1 MFFKTSD
8 DVKIAYSINGK
19 GKPIILITGF
29 GGYQEIWTAQKQYLL
44 QMGYQVITY
53 DHRNMGKS
61 ERTAKGQTLSR
72 LTQDLIELLNFL
84 QISQAVFVG
93 HSMGGSVIYNLLKVK
108 PEIIKFAI
116 IIDQS
121 PYMLNT
127 SNWHYGFMNYTKDN
141 FKQETLKVPNV
152 KETLNGVAPQ
162 IAVEVA
168 KAKVDYPF
176 NRQNNIKLLQEHSSI
191 DWRPVVMN
199 TRIPINVVA
208 AK

>member
-141 FKQETLKVPNV
+141 F
-152 KETLNGVAPQ
+152 
-162 IAVEVA
+162 
-168 KAKVDYPF
+168 
-176 NRQNNIKLLQEHSSI
+176 
-191 DWRPVVMN
+191 
-199 TRIPINVVA
+199 
-208 AK
+208 